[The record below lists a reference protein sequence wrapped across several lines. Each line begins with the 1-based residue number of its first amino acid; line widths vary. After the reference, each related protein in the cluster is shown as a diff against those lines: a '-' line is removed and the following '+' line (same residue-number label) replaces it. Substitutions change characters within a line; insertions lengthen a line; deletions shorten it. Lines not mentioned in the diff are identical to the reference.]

1 MSIKPQRTKPEENVM
16 SRSRSWIIALAAA
29 VLGAGSA
36 QAQIKIGITMSASGP
51 GAALGQPQ
59 SKTVAALPKTIA
71 GQAVTYFALDD
82 ESDPTKG
89 AQNARKLITEEKV
102 DVLIGSSL
110 TPVSLPLIDI
120 AAEAKTPLMTMAA
133 AAVLVLPMDTKR
145 KWVFKV
151 VPNDDIMANAILK
164 YIAKTGVKTLGYI
177 GVSDAYGEGYYKVLS
192 EVAPKLGITL
202 TGHEVYAR
210 SDASVTGQ
218 VLKILATKPDAVFV
232 ASAGTPAVLPQK
244 ALRERG
250 YKGPVFQTHG
260 VATEEFIKLGG
271 KDVDGAVFTGEAF
284 TVVNDLSADS
294 PFRKVTANF
303 IDAYKAAN
311 GGVIPSIFGAH
322 LWDSMTLV
330 EHAIPAAL
338 KVAKPGTP
346 EFRAA
351 LRDEI
356 EKTKDLALNNGLSNM
371 TPDNH
376 NGYDERSAFL
386 IKVQDG
392 AFKLVK

>member
-1 MSIKPQRTKPEENVM
+1 MQQTKTLIVAM
-16 SRSRSWIIALAAA
+16 AAMLAGVSAA
-29 VLGAGSA
+29 SA
-36 QAQIKIGITMSASGP
+36 EIKIGITMSASGP

-59 SKTVAALPKTIA
+59 SKTVAALPKEI
-71 GQAVTYFALDD
+71 GGEKITYFALDD
-82 ESDPTKG
+82 ESDPTKA
-89 AQNARKLITEEKV
+89 AQNARKLLSEEKV

-133 AAVLVLPMDTKR
+133 AAILVAPMDERR
-145 KWVFKV
+145 KWVYKV
-151 VPNDDIMANAILK
+151 VPNDDIMAEAIGK
-164 YIAKTGVKTLGYI
+164 YIAKTGAKKVGYI
-177 GVSDAYGEGYYKVLS
+177 GFSDAYGEGYYKVLAAA
-192 EVAPKLGITL
+192 APKLGFEL
-202 TGHEVYAR
+202 TTHEVYAR

-218 VLKILATKPDAVFV
+218 VLKIIATKPDAVFI
-232 ASAGTPAVLPQK
+232 AAAGTPAVLPQK

-250 YKGPVFQTHG
+250 FKGPIYQTHG

-271 KDVDGAVFTGEAF
+271 KDVEGAIFTGEAF
-284 TVVNDLSADS
+284 SGAEDMPADS
-294 PFRKVTANF
+294 PFRKVKARF
-303 IDAYKAAN
+303 VDAYKAAN
-311 GGVIPSIFGAH
+311 GGASPTIFGVH

-330 EHAIPAAL
+330 ENAIPGAL

-351 LRDEI
+351 IRDQI
-356 EKTKDLALNNGLSNM
+356 EKSKDLALNNGLSNM

-386 IKVQDG
+386 IEIRDG
-392 AFKLVK
+392 AFRLKQQ

>member
-1 MSIKPQRTKPEENVM
+1 MLRK
-16 SRSRSWIIALAAA
+16 SWMIALATL
-29 VLGAGSA
+29 LGLGSA
-36 QAQIKIGITMSASGP
+36 QAQIKVGITMSASGP

-59 SKTVAALPKTIA
+59 SKTVAALPKEIA
-71 GQAVTYFALDD
+71 GQKITYFALDD

-89 AQNARKLITEEKV
+89 AQNGRKLITEEKV

-133 AAVLVLPMDTKR
+133 AAILVAPMDDKR

-164 YIAKTGVKTLGYI
+164 YIAKTGAKTLGYI

-192 EVAPKLGITL
+192 EVAPKLGVTL

-218 VLKILATKPDAVFV
+218 VLKIIATKPDAVFV

-250 YKGPVFQTHG
+250 YKGPIFQTHG

-271 KDVDGAVFTGEAF
+271 KDVDGAIFTGEAF
-284 TVVNDLSADS
+284 TVVNDLPADS
-294 PFRKVTANF
+294 PFRKPTTAF

-311 GGVIPSIFGAH
+311 GNIPSIFGAH
-322 LWDSMTLV
+322 LWDSMSHV
-330 EHAIPAAL
+330 ERAIPAAL

-356 EKTKDLALNNGLSNM
+356 EKTKDFALNNGLSNM

-376 NGYDERSAFL
+376 NGYDERSAFV
-386 IKVQDG
+386 IEVKDG
-392 AFKLVK
+392 AFHLVK

>member
-1 MSIKPQRTKPEENVM
+1 MLRK
-16 SRSRSWIIALAAA
+16 SWMIALAT
-29 VLGAGSA
+29 VLGVGSA
-36 QAQIKIGITMSASGP
+36 QAQIKVGITMSASGP

-59 SKTVAALPKTIA
+59 SKTVAALPKEIA
-71 GQAVTYFALDD
+71 GQKITYFALDD

-89 AQNARKLITEEKV
+89 AQNGRKLITEEKV

-133 AAVLVLPMDTKR
+133 AAILVAPMDDKR

-164 YIAKTGVKTLGYI
+164 YIAKTGAKTLGYI

-192 EVAPKLGITL
+192 EVAPKLGVTL

-218 VLKILATKPDAVFV
+218 VLKIIATKPDAVFV

-250 YKGPVFQTHG
+250 YKGPIFQTHG

-271 KDVDGAVFTGEAF
+271 KDVDGAIFTGEAF
-284 TVVNDLSADS
+284 TVVNDLPADS
-294 PFRKVTANF
+294 PFRKPTTAF

-311 GGVIPSIFGAH
+311 GNIPSIFGAH
-322 LWDSMTLV
+322 LWDSMSHV
-330 EHAIPAAL
+330 ERAIPAAL

-356 EKTKDLALNNGLSNM
+356 EKTKDFALNNGLSNM

-376 NGYDERSAFL
+376 NGYDERSAFV
-386 IKVQDG
+386 IEVKDG
-392 AFKLVK
+392 AFHLVK

>member
-1 MSIKPQRTKPEENVM
+1 MLRK
-16 SRSRSWIIALAAA
+16 SWMIALAT
-29 VLGAGSA
+29 VLGVGSA
-36 QAQIKIGITMSASGP
+36 QAQIKVGITMSASGP

-59 SKTVAALPKTIA
+59 SKTVAALPKEIA
-71 GQAVTYFALDD
+71 GQKITYFALDD

-89 AQNARKLITEEKV
+89 AQNGRKLITEEKV

-133 AAVLVLPMDTKR
+133 AAILVAPMDDKR

-164 YIAKTGVKTLGYI
+164 YIAKTGAKTLGYI

-192 EVAPKLGITL
+192 DVAPKLGVTL

-218 VLKILATKPDAVFV
+218 VLKIIATKPDAVFV

-250 YKGPVFQTHG
+250 YKGPIFQTHG

-271 KDVDGAVFTGEAF
+271 KDVDGAIFTGEAF
-284 TVVNDLSADS
+284 TVVNDLPADS
-294 PFRKVTANF
+294 PFRKPTNAF

-311 GGVIPSIFGAH
+311 GNIPSIFGAH
-322 LWDSMTLV
+322 LWDSMSHV
-330 EHAIPAAL
+330 ERAIPAAL

-356 EKTKDLALNNGLSNM
+356 EKTKDFALNNGLSNM

-376 NGYDERSAFL
+376 NGYDERSAFV
-386 IKVQDG
+386 IEVKDG
-392 AFKLVK
+392 AFHLVK

>member
-1 MSIKPQRTKPEENVM
+1 MLRK
-16 SRSRSWIIALAAA
+16 SWMIALAA
-29 VLGAGSA
+29 VLGISSA
-36 QAQIKIGITMSASGP
+36 QAQIKVGITMSASGP

-59 SKTVAALPKTIA
+59 SKTVAALPKEIA
-71 GQAVTYFALDD
+71 GQKITYFALDD

-89 AQNARKLITEEKV
+89 AQNGRKLITEEKV

-133 AAVLVLPMDTKR
+133 AAILVTPMDDKR

-164 YIAKTGVKTLGYI
+164 YIVKTGAKTLGYI

-192 EVAPKLGITL
+192 EVAPKLGVTL

-218 VLKILATKPDAVFV
+218 VLKIIATKPDAVFV

-250 YKGPVFQTHG
+250 YKGPIFQTHG

-271 KDVDGAVFTGEAF
+271 KDVDGAIFTGEAF
-284 TVVNDLSADS
+284 TVVNDLPADS
-294 PFRKVTANF
+294 PFRKPTNAF

-311 GGVIPSIFGAH
+311 GNIPSIFGAH
-322 LWDSMTLV
+322 LWDSMSHV
-330 EHAIPAAL
+330 ERAIPAAL
-338 KVAKPGTP
+338 KVAKPGTA

-356 EKTKDLALNNGLSNM
+356 EKTKDFALNNGLSNM

-376 NGYDERSAFL
+376 NGYDERSAFV
-386 IKVQDG
+386 IEVKDG
-392 AFKLVK
+392 AFHLVK

>member
-1 MSIKPQRTKPEENVM
+1 MLGNHKGWM
-16 SRSRSWIIALAAA
+16 IALATV

-36 QAQIKIGITMSASGP
+36 QAQIKVGITMSGSGP

-59 SKTVAALPKTIA
+59 TKTVAALPKEIA
-71 GQAVTYFALDD
+71 GQKITYFALDD

-89 AQNARKLITEEKV
+89 AQNARKLIAEEKV

-120 AAEAKTPLMTMAA
+120 AAESKTPLLSLAA
-133 AAVLVLPMDTKR
+133 AAILVTPMDEKK

-164 YIAKTGVKTLGYI
+164 FIASWGLKTLGYI

-192 EVAPKLGITL
+192 ETAPKLGITL

-218 VLKILATKPDAVFV
+218 VLKIIASKPDAVFV

-250 YKGPVFQTHG
+250 YKGPIFQTHG

-271 KDVDGAVFTGEAF
+271 KDVDGAIFTGEAF
-284 TVVNDLSADS
+284 TVVNDLPADS
-294 PFRKVTANF
+294 PFRKTTANF

-311 GGVIPSIFGAH
+311 GGATPSIFGAH

-338 KVAKPGTP
+338 KVAKPGTE

-351 LRDEI
+351 LRSEI

-376 NGYDERSAFL
+376 NGYDERSAFV
-386 IKVQDG
+386 IMVKDG
-392 AFKLVK
+392 GFHLVK

>member
-1 MSIKPQRTKPEENVM
+1 MLRK
-16 SRSRSWIIALAAA
+16 SWMIVLAT
-29 VLGAGSA
+29 VLGLGSA
-36 QAQIKIGITMSASGP
+36 QAQIKVGITMSASGP

-59 SKTVAALPKTIA
+59 SKTVAALPKEIA
-71 GQAVTYFALDD
+71 GQKITYFALDD

-89 AQNARKLITEEKV
+89 AQNGRKLITEEKV

-133 AAVLVLPMDTKR
+133 AAILVAPMDDKR

-164 YIAKTGVKTLGYI
+164 YIAKTGAKTLGYI

-192 EVAPKLGITL
+192 EVAPKIGITL

-218 VLKILATKPDAVFV
+218 VLKIIATKPDAVFV

-250 YKGPVFQTHG
+250 YKGPIFQTHG

-271 KDVDGAVFTGEAF
+271 KDVDGAIFTGEAF
-284 TVVNDLSADS
+284 TVVNDLPANS
-294 PFRKVTANF
+294 PFRKPTTAF

-311 GGVIPSIFGAH
+311 GNIPSIFGAH
-322 LWDSMTLV
+322 LWDSMSLV
-330 EHAIPAAL
+330 ERAIPAAL
-338 KVAKPGTP
+338 KVAKPGTA

-356 EKTKDLALNNGLSNM
+356 EKTKDFALNNGLSNM

-376 NGYDERSAFL
+376 NGYDERSAFV
-386 IKVQDG
+386 IEVKDG
-392 AFKLVK
+392 AFHLVK

>member
-1 MSIKPQRTKPEENVM
+1 ML
-16 SRSRSWIIALAAA
+16 RSKGWMIALAVT
-29 VLGAGSA
+29 VLGAGILGTSSA
-36 QAQIKIGITMSASGP
+36 QAQIKVGITMSASGP

-59 SKTVAALPKTIA
+59 TKTVAALPKEVA
-71 GQAVTYFALDD
+71 GQKIEYFALDD

-89 AQNARKLITEEKV
+89 AQNARKLIAEQKV

-110 TPVSLPLIDI
+110 TPVSLPLLDI
-120 AAEAKTPLMTMAA
+120 AAESKTPLMTLAA
-133 AAVLVLPMDTKR
+133 AAVLVAPMDDKR

-164 YIAKTGVKTLGYI
+164 YIAKTGVKNLGYI

-218 VLKILATKPDAVFV
+218 ALKVIATKPDAIFI

-250 YKGPVFQTHG
+250 YKGPIFQTHG

-271 KDVDGAVFTGEAF
+271 KDVDGAIFTGEAF
-284 TVVNDLSADS
+284 TVVDDLPADS
-294 PFRKVTANF
+294 PFRKIKANF
-303 IDAYKAAN
+303 VDAYKAAN
-311 GGVIPSIFGAH
+311 NGATPAIFGAH
-322 LWDSMTLV
+322 LYDSMSLV

-338 KVAKPGTP
+338 KVAKPGTE

-351 LRDEI
+351 LRSEI

-376 NGYDERSAFL
+376 NGYDERSAFV
-386 IKVQDG
+386 IEVKDG
-392 AFKLVK
+392 AFHLVK

>member
-1 MSIKPQRTKPEENVM
+1 MIV
-16 SRSRSWIIALAAA
+16 LAT
-29 VLGAGSA
+29 VLGLGGA
-36 QAQIKIGITMSASGP
+36 QAQIKVGITMSASGP

-59 SKTVAALPKTIA
+59 SKTVAALPKEVA
-71 GQAVTYFALDD
+71 GQKITYFALDD

-110 TPVSLPLIDI
+110 TPVTLPLIDI
-120 AAEAKTPLMTMAA
+120 AAEARTPLMTMAA
-133 AAVLVLPMDTKR
+133 AAILVAPMDDKR

-177 GVSDAYGEGYYKVLS
+177 GFSDAYGEGYYKVLS
-192 EVAPKLGITL
+192 EVAPKLGVTL

-218 VLKILATKPDAVFV
+218 VLKIIATKPDAVFV

-250 YKGPVFQTHG
+250 YKGPIFQTHG

-271 KDVDGAVFTGEAF
+271 KDVDGAIFTGEAF
-284 TVVNDLSADS
+284 TVVNDLPADS
-294 PFRKVTANF
+294 PFRKPTTAF

-311 GGVIPSIFGAH
+311 GNIPSIFGAH
-322 LWDSMTLV
+322 LWDSMSHV
-330 EHAIPAAL
+330 ERAIPAAL

-356 EKTKDLALNNGLSNM
+356 EKTRDFALNNGLSNM

-376 NGYDERSAFL
+376 NGYDERSAFV
-386 IKVQDG
+386 IEVKGG
-392 AFKLVK
+392 AFHLVK

>member
-1 MSIKPQRTKPEENVM
+1 MLRK
-16 SRSRSWIIALAAA
+16 SWMIVLAT
-29 VLGAGSA
+29 VLGLSSA
-36 QAQIKIGITMSASGP
+36 QAQIKVGITMSASGP

-59 SKTVAALPKTIA
+59 SKTVAALPKEIA
-71 GQAVTYFALDD
+71 GQKITYFALDD

-89 AQNARKLITEEKV
+89 AQNGRKLITEEKV

-133 AAVLVLPMDTKR
+133 AAILVSPMDDKR

-164 YIAKTGVKTLGYI
+164 YIAKIGAKTLGYI

-192 EVAPKLGITL
+192 EVAPKLGVTL

-218 VLKILATKPDAVFV
+218 VLKIIATKPDAVFV

-250 YKGPVFQTHG
+250 YKGPIFQTHG

-271 KDVDGAVFTGEAF
+271 KDVDGAIFTGEAF
-284 TVVNDLSADS
+284 TVVNDLPADS
-294 PFRKVTANF
+294 PFRKPTTAF

-311 GGVIPSIFGAH
+311 GNIPSIFGAH
-322 LWDSMTLV
+322 LWDSMSHV
-330 EHAIPAAL
+330 ERAIPAAL
-338 KVAKPGTP
+338 KVAKPGTA

-356 EKTKDLALNNGLSNM
+356 EKTKDFALNNGLSNM

-376 NGYDERSAFL
+376 NGYDERSAFV
-386 IKVQDG
+386 IEVKDG
-392 AFKLVK
+392 AFHLVK

>member
-1 MSIKPQRTKPEENVM
+1 M
-16 SRSRSWIIALAAA
+16 IALAT
-29 VLGAGSA
+29 VLGVGSA
-36 QAQIKIGITMSASGP
+36 QAQIKVGITMSASGP

-59 SKTVAALPKTIA
+59 SKTVAALPKEIA
-71 GQAVTYFALDD
+71 GQKITYFALDD

-89 AQNARKLITEEKV
+89 AQNGRKLITEEKV

-133 AAVLVLPMDTKR
+133 AAVLVAPMDDKR

-164 YIAKTGVKTLGYI
+164 YIVKTGAKTLGYI

-192 EVAPKLGITL
+192 EVAPKLGVTL

-218 VLKILATKPDAVFV
+218 VLKIIATKPDAVFV

-250 YKGPVFQTHG
+250 YKGPIFQTHG

-271 KDVDGAVFTGEAF
+271 KDVDGAIFTGEAF
-284 TVVNDLSADS
+284 TVVNDLPADS
-294 PFRKVTANF
+294 PFRKPTTAF

-311 GGVIPSIFGAH
+311 GNIPSIFGAH
-322 LWDSMTLV
+322 LWDSMSHV
-330 EHAIPAAL
+330 ERAIPAAL

-356 EKTKDLALNNGLSNM
+356 EKAKDFALNNGLSNM

-376 NGYDERSAFL
+376 NGYDERSAFV
-386 IKVQDG
+386 IEVKDG
-392 AFKLVK
+392 AFHLVK

>member
-1 MSIKPQRTKPEENVM
+1 MLRK
-16 SRSRSWIIALAAA
+16 SWMIALAT
-29 VLGAGSA
+29 VVGLSSA
-36 QAQIKIGITMSASGP
+36 QAQIKVGITMSASGP

-59 SKTVAALPKTIA
+59 SKTVAALPKEIA
-71 GQAVTYFALDD
+71 GQKITYFALDD

-89 AQNARKLITEEKV
+89 AQNGRKLITEEKV

-133 AAVLVLPMDTKR
+133 AAVLVAPMDDKR

-164 YIAKTGVKTLGYI
+164 YIAKTGAKTLGYI

-192 EVAPKLGITL
+192 EVAPKLGVTL

-218 VLKILATKPDAVFV
+218 VLKIIATKPDAVFV

-250 YKGPVFQTHG
+250 YKGPIFQTHG

-271 KDVDGAVFTGEAF
+271 KDVDGAIFTGEAF
-284 TVVNDLSADS
+284 TVVNDLPADS
-294 PFRKVTANF
+294 PFRKPTTAF

-311 GGVIPSIFGAH
+311 GNIPSIFGAH
-322 LWDSMTLV
+322 LWDSMSHV
-330 EHAIPAAL
+330 ERAIPAAL

-356 EKTKDLALNNGLSNM
+356 EKTKDFALNNGLSNM

-376 NGYDERSAFL
+376 NGYDERSAFV
-386 IKVQDG
+386 IEVKDG
-392 AFKLVK
+392 AFHLVK

>member
-1 MSIKPQRTKPEENVM
+1 MLRK
-16 SRSRSWIIALAAA
+16 SWMIALAT
-29 VLGAGSA
+29 VLGLSSA
-36 QAQIKIGITMSASGP
+36 QAQIKVGITMSASGP

-59 SKTVAALPKTIA
+59 SKTVAALPKEIA
-71 GQAVTYFALDD
+71 GQKITYFALDD

-89 AQNARKLITEEKV
+89 AQNGRKLITEEKV

-133 AAVLVLPMDTKR
+133 AAILVAPMDDKR

-164 YIAKTGVKTLGYI
+164 YIAKTGAKTLGYI

-192 EVAPKLGITL
+192 EVAPKLGVTL

-218 VLKILATKPDAVFV
+218 VLKIIATKPDAVFV

-250 YKGPVFQTHG
+250 YKGPIFQTHG

-271 KDVDGAVFTGEAF
+271 KDVDGAIFTGEAF
-284 TVVNDLSADS
+284 TVVNDLPADS
-294 PFRKVTANF
+294 PFRKPTTAF

-311 GGVIPSIFGAH
+311 GNIPSIFGAH
-322 LWDSMTLV
+322 LWDSMSHV
-330 EHAIPAAL
+330 ERAIPAAL

-356 EKTKDLALNNGLSNM
+356 EKTKDFALNNGLSNM

-376 NGYDERSAFL
+376 NGYDERSAFV
-386 IKVQDG
+386 IEVKDG
-392 AFKLVK
+392 AFHLVK

>member
-1 MSIKPQRTKPEENVM
+1 MLRK
-16 SRSRSWIIALAAA
+16 SWMIALAT
-29 VLGAGSA
+29 VLGVGSA
-36 QAQIKIGITMSASGP
+36 QAQIKVGITMSASGP

-59 SKTVAALPKTIA
+59 SKTVAALPKEIA
-71 GQAVTYFALDD
+71 GQKITYFALDD

-89 AQNARKLITEEKV
+89 AQNGRKLITEEKV

-133 AAVLVLPMDTKR
+133 AAILVAPMDDKR

-164 YIAKTGVKTLGYI
+164 YIAKTGAKTLGYI

-192 EVAPKLGITL
+192 EVAPKLGVTL

-218 VLKILATKPDAVFV
+218 VLKIIATKPDAVFV

-250 YKGPVFQTHG
+250 YKGPIFQTHG

-271 KDVDGAVFTGEAF
+271 KDVDGAIFTGEAF
-284 TVVNDLSADS
+284 TVVNDLPADS
-294 PFRKVTANF
+294 PFRKPTTAF

-311 GGVIPSIFGAH
+311 GNIPSIFGAH
-322 LWDSMTLV
+322 LWDSMSHV
-330 EHAIPAAL
+330 ERAIPAAL
-338 KVAKPGTP
+338 KVAKPGTA

-356 EKTKDLALNNGLSNM
+356 EKTKDFALNNGLSNM

-376 NGYDERSAFL
+376 NGYDERSAFV
-386 IKVQDG
+386 IEVKDG
-392 AFKLVK
+392 AFHLVK

>member
-1 MSIKPQRTKPEENVM
+1 MLRK
-16 SRSRSWIIALAAA
+16 SWMIALAT
-29 VLGAGSA
+29 VLGLSSA
-36 QAQIKIGITMSASGP
+36 QAQIKVGITMSASGP

-59 SKTVAALPKTIA
+59 SKTVAALPKEIA
-71 GQAVTYFALDD
+71 GQKITYFALDD

-89 AQNARKLITEEKV
+89 AQNGRKLITEEKV

-133 AAVLVLPMDTKR
+133 AAILVAPMDDKR

-164 YIAKTGVKTLGYI
+164 YIAKTGAKTLGYI

-192 EVAPKLGITL
+192 EVAPKLGVTL

-218 VLKILATKPDAVFV
+218 VLKIIATKPDAVFV

-250 YKGPVFQTHG
+250 YKGPIFQTHG

-271 KDVDGAVFTGEAF
+271 KDVDGAIFTGEAF
-284 TVVNDLSADS
+284 TVVNDLPADS
-294 PFRKVTANF
+294 PFRKPTTAF
-303 IDAYKAAN
+303 IDAYKATN
-311 GGVIPSIFGAH
+311 GNIPSIFGAH
-322 LWDSMTLV
+322 LWDSMSHV
-330 EHAIPAAL
+330 ERAIPAAL

-356 EKTKDLALNNGLSNM
+356 EKTKDFALNNGLSNM

-376 NGYDERSAFL
+376 NGYDERSAFV
-386 IKVQDG
+386 IEVKDG
-392 AFKLVK
+392 AFHLVK